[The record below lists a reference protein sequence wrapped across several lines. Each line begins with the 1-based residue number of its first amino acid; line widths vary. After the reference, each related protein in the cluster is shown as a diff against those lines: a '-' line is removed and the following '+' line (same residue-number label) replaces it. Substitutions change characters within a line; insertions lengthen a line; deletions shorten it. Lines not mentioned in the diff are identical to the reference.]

1 MVLTATSSY
10 TLSNQISIF
19 RRFHQSYKAQRAK
32 RVLLSQEGF
41 SRSSPLFYFCLT
53 FRVLE
58 NSREM
63 DGYARCRRIPAVF
76 HIKSHSA
83 EHAQTKCLYA
93 LVGYFNT
100 SYPTRAHG
108 VMVIYSPLE
117 AVNITFS
124 RPGYLARHFCHLGK

>member
-10 TLSNQISIF
+10 TLSDQISIF
-19 RRFHQSYKAQRAK
+19 RRFHQSYKAQKAK

-93 LVGYFNT
+93 KYTVIINSINSTRREKTFPASVGDMHARLEYGLSTKLVC
-100 SYPTRAHG
+100 S
-108 VMVIYSPLE
+108 I
-117 AVNITFS
+117 
-124 RPGYLARHFCHLGK
+124 